1 MALPLLGYDLI
12 YYAFL
17 VLFPGFLTPQQRSVV
32 LLVPCRSL
40 RRFSAPLQH
49 LQRLFGDRNDFAG
62 RLCYHIVAEA
72 VGEVLFWE
80 MVSRGVR
87 GYNQLFPLRL
97 FFAAFGELQLLSDG
111 PLEQVIES
119 LRDFPVFDQI
129 GPEREPMEGE
139 VLTRGLE
146 LLSADTF
153 VEELR
158 LLNRFEH
165 FLPLL
170 NDFEGE
176 LRDLP
181 FGNDRDQ
188 SLLEGQ
194 RQKLLLPIVGAS
206 EAVALGKEEDVLVV
220 VQVLLAPVESHFAV
234 QNQVEALRVFL
245 LLVDEGFLPE
255 LGQEHRAADQVNRG
269 EVPYAL
275 YGFELSGKGNTLI
288 RVRASRLISAT
299 VRF

>member
-1 MALPLLGYDLI
+1 MTLPLRRYDLI

-17 VLFPGFLTPQQRSVV
+17 EIFPGFLTPQQRSEV
-32 LLVPCRSL
+32 LFVLCRPL
-40 RRFSAPLQH
+40 RRLSAPLQH

-62 RLCYHIVAEA
+62 RLCYHIVCKA
-72 VGEVLFWE
+72 VREVLFGE

-87 GYNQLFPLRL
+87 SYNQLFPLRL
-97 FFAAFGELQLLSDG
+97 FLTVSSELQLLSDG

-119 LRDFPVFDQI
+119 LGDFSVFDQI
-129 GPEREPMEGE
+129 GPERESMEGE
-139 VLTRGLE
+139 MLARSLE

-170 NDFEGE
+170 NDSEGQ
-176 LRDLP
+176 LGDLP
-181 FGNDRDQ
+181 FGDDCDQ

-194 RQKLLLPIVGAS
+194 RQKLLLPIVGAP
-206 EAVALGKEEDVLVV
+206 EAVSLGQEEDVFVV

-234 QNQVEALRVFL
+234 ENEVETLRVFL
-245 LLVDEGFLPE
+245 LLVDEGFLPK

-275 YGFELSGKGNTLI
+275 YGFE
-288 RVRASRLISAT
+288 VH
-299 VRF
+299 

>member
-1 MALPLLGYDLI
+1 
-12 YYAFL
+12 
-17 VLFPGFLTPQQRSVV
+17 
-32 LLVPCRSL
+32 
-40 RRFSAPLQH
+40 
-49 LQRLFGDRNDFAG
+49 
-62 RLCYHIVAEA
+62 
-72 VGEVLFWE
+72 

-97 FFAAFGELQLLSDG
+97 FLTVPSELQLLSDG

-119 LRDFPVFDQI
+119 LGDFSVFDQI
-129 GPEREPMEGE
+129 GAERESMEGE
-139 VLTRGLE
+139 MLARSLE

-170 NDFEGE
+170 NDSEGQ
-176 LRDLP
+176 LRNLP
-181 FGNDRDQ
+181 FGDDRDQ

-194 RQKLLLPIVGAS
+194 RQKLLLPIVGAP
-206 EAVALGKEEDVLVV
+206 EAVSLGQEEDVLVV
-220 VQVLLAPVESHFAV
+220 VQVLLAPVESHFSV
-234 QNQVEALRVFL
+234 ENEVEALRVFL
-245 LLVDEGFLPE
+245 LLVNEGFLPE
-255 LGQEHRAADQVNRG
+255 LGEEHRAADQVNRG
-269 EVPYAL
+269 EVSYAL
-275 YGFELSGKGNTLI
+275 YGFELSGTVNTFI